1 MTTTISSPISIPD
14 DLARIPGVSSGF
26 DIPSAN
32 RGRYVITGKPGTGK
46 STLVHSNPA
55 AFVLDP
61 EHGGSSVADPMA
73 LRYTPPDDTPE
84 GSHADAYLAVV
95 EALIKRRRSGAQ
107 DIQLIGIDTIDEMIE
122 IFLRDFCRKHKID
135 DPLDFKDGTGN
146 AYTIVRKDI
155 FGMLD
160 RIYRAGFGWV
170 ILAHVQ
176 PKTVRLGQESK
187 IIQQLAV
194 SDSFKGIIKRK
205 CEHMLFV
212 ERSTRQDKEPDTVR
226 MVGDKKIM
234 LPGKTITIPCRIL
247 KTSPGGL
254 WEGDTTDEIKVRI
267 PLENRIDL
275 PETGGWDALSQA
287 YDRAVSILT
296 KEKTNAE

>member
-1 MTTTISSPISIPD
+1 MTTKISSPIPD
-14 DLARIPGVSSGF
+14 DLAKIPGVSSGF
-26 DIPSAN
+26 DIPVCN

-55 AFVLDP
+55 AFILDP
-61 EHGGSSVADPMA
+61 EWGGSSVADPVA
-73 LRYTPPDDTPE
+73 IRYTPPEKTPE
-84 GSHADAYLAVV
+84 GGHADAYLAIV
-95 EALIKRRRSGAQ
+95 EALIKRRRAGAK
-107 DIQLIGIDTIDEMIE
+107 DIELIAIDTIDELIE
-122 IFLRDFCRKHKID
+122 IFLRDFCLKHKID
-135 DPLDFKDGTGN
+135 DPLDFRDGNGN

-160 RIYRAGFGWV
+160 RVHRAGFGWA

-176 PKTVRLGQESK
+176 PKTIRLGQESR
-187 IIQQLAV
+187 IVQQLAV

-212 ERSTRQDKEPDTVR
+212 ERGTRQEKEPDIVR
-226 MVGDKKIM
+226 TIKDKSITI
-234 LPGKTITIPCRIL
+234 PGKTITVPCRVL

-275 PETGGWDALSQA
+275 PETGGWDALSHA
-287 YDRAVSILT
+287 YDQAVSILT
-296 KEKTNAE
+296 KEKPNAE